1 MTDGSHKTRR
11 IGWPLYMQVYAN
23 ACNQLATFSL
33 YSFIVLLV
41 IYFWLQFKMN
51 IRKTQDENIIAIS
64 ENLTRIKWA
73 RTIWPGTAGNRPGS
87 ARSTSRAVLG
97 LGRQPVG

>member
-41 IYFWLQFKMN
+41 IYFWLQFKM
-51 IRKTQDENIIAIS
+51 IEKLKMKISLLFRKI
-64 ENLTRIKWA
+64 
-73 RTIWPGTAGNRPGS
+73 
-87 ARSTSRAVLG
+87 
-97 LGRQPVG
+97 